1 MGDERKA
8 ASAFRFLRKTIIHP
22 QWLALR
28 VEPDVQTAI
37 GALATGNVL
46 DVGCSDQ
53 RIKAHLP
60 HCVEYT
66 GLDYYTTATGWY
78 GTRPDV
84 FADAH
89 LLPFGSSQF
98 QSALLLDVLEHL
110 ESPQRCLDEIYRVL
124 KPGGRFFLK
133 VPCLYPIHDAP
144 RDFTRWT
151 KYGLQNITLRAG
163 FHCEAV
169 LSHGHPLE
177 TSVLFLNIALAKTT
191 LNLARRWNPL
201 ALAGIILPIF
211 FALSNLFARLAAALS
226 SEEPMMPFGYL
237 LVLNKPVA
245 TNLNSA

>member
-1 MGDERKA
+1 MNDERKA
-8 ASAFRFLRKTIIHP
+8 ASAFRFLRKTIFHP

-28 VEPDVQTAI
+28 VEPYVQAAI
-37 GALATGNVL
+37 GALADGNVL

-60 HCVEYT
+60 KCVAYT
-66 GLDYYTTATGWY
+66 GLDYYSTATDWY

-89 LLPFGSSQF
+89 YLPFGGDQF

-110 ESPQRCLDEIYRVL
+110 ESPQRCLDEIFRVL

-151 KYGLQNITLRAG
+151 KFGLQSITRRAG
-163 FHCEAV
+163 FECETAV
-169 LSHGHPLE
+169 GHGHPLE
-177 TSVLFLNIALAKTT
+177 TSVLLLNIALAKTT

-201 ALAGIILPIF
+201 ALAGVILPLC
-211 FALSNLFARLAAALS
+211 FALANLFARLVAVFS
-226 SEEPMMPFGYL
+226 DEEPMMPFGYL
-237 LVLNKPVA
+237 LVLNKPAAANVKA
-245 TNLNSA
+245 A